1 MIADQKDYRLHYS
14 ILMLIVGLAM
24 LGWAIPYGV
33 ANYKLDRCSED
44 LQVSLDAVRAE
55 IAKTQSQIDSTKKA
69 IDQK

>member
-1 MIADQKDYRLHYS
+1 MIADQKDYQRYYR
-14 ILMLIVGLAM
+14 IMMLIVGVAM

-44 LQVSLDAVRAE
+44 LRARLDAVKGE
-55 IAKTQSQIDSTKKA
+55 IAKTQSEIDSTKNA

>member
-1 MIADQKDYRLHYS
+1 MIADQKDYQRYYRVM
-14 ILMLIVGLAM
+14 MLIVGVAM

-44 LQVSLDAVRAE
+44 LRIKLDAVRAE
-55 IAKTQSQIDSTKKA
+55 IARTQSEIDSTKKA